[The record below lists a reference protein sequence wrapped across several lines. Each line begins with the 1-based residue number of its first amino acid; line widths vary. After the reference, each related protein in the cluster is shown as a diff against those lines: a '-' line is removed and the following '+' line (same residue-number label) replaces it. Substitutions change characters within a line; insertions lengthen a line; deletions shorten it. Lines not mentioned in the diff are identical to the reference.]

1 VTKFIAAEPRP
12 DATLLERATADEILP
27 ASEPALLLAGIE
39 GLRCQLDSVLAA
51 IDEMMQEV
59 DVIKVRLSLIY
70 KEVRPYQAPAD
81 TVERPW
87 K

>member
-1 VTKFIAAEPRP
+1 MTEFIAAEPRP
-12 DATLLERATADEILP
+12 DATLLKRAKAGEDVP

-51 IDEMMQEV
+51 IDEMMKEV